1 MMRSL
6 YLPGWRQF
14 HPWNWYCIITV
25 ISPYWPP
32 ISSCIRRASTGVG
45 PFRLG
50 LELQPLVVGVHAP
63 LLWGSTLVAAR
74 LGGGRHPG
82 VTPASPRPR
91 GVEELP
97 QPYLDGVA
105 DAAQVRGRGQGDG
118 RVGEVAGLGQ
128 AGPEPAGGVALG
140 PDTDDEDAGP
150 LGAGVVAGR
159 VHGPGRWP
167 VAVTA
172 ASPQQRLDHP
182 ADGRRRL
189 DGQLGGQQAPVQV
202 VLADRLARVPFG
214 QVGLDEGAV
223 GALAQR
229 LAGHRGQPGLHGRA
243 EPAGLG

>member
-97 QPYLDGVA
+97 QPDLDGVA

-159 VHGPGRWP
+159 VHGPGRCS
-167 VAVTA
+167 VASRRRYRWYWRTASPGFPSARWAWMRVRWALSRSGSPATA
-172 ASPQQRLDHP
+172 ASPACTAAPNRP
-182 ADGRRRL
+182 ASVSRPHS
-189 DGQLGGQQAPVQV
+189 AS
-202 VLADRLARVPFG
+202 
-214 QVGLDEGAV
+214 
-223 GALAQR
+223 
-229 LAGHRGQPGLHGRA
+229 RA
-243 EPAGLG
+243 CSRSWR